1 MDTSLSGKCGGGGMG
16 GIGRREWDLNM
27 IKYFLFMYII
37 QIEELKIHSKNED
50 EVIISL
56 YWFSYY
62 LPHVYSSSD
71 LSPVR
76 IQK

>member
-1 MDTSLSGKCGGGGMG
+1 MAEVALG